1 MITISKITLSNIFA
15 FCFHSSSFIISVEWE
30 QIYRSICDY
39 GSGNAKQ
46 KTYLWPWNCKCITWF
61 CNLLSLRG
69 EQILI
74 QVHVDIIYLHDELL
88 QQKQLFSLHWFK
100 IMAWSKWIYS
110 NSEHP
115 ESWQDHHQQ
124 TWLEGKFNSNC
135 IQNIWS
141 VDKTVTLLNTKC
153 N

>member
-1 MITISKITLSNIFA
+1 MGLEMQSRK
-15 FCFHSSSFIISVEWE
+15 H
-30 QIYRSICDY
+30 ICGPEIVNVSHD
-39 GSGNAKQ
+39 
-46 KTYLWPWNCKCITWF
+46 F

-69 EQILI
+69 ELILI

-115 ESWQDHHQQ
+115 ES
-124 TWLEGKFNSNC
+124 
-135 IQNIWS
+135 
-141 VDKTVTLLNTKC
+141 
-153 N
+153 

>member
-1 MITISKITLSNIFA
+1 MGLEMQSRK
-15 FCFHSSSFIISVEWE
+15 H
-30 QIYRSICDY
+30 ICGPEIVNVSHD
-39 GSGNAKQ
+39 
-46 KTYLWPWNCKCITWF
+46 F

-69 EQILI
+69 VQILI

-115 ESWQDHHQQ
+115 ES
-124 TWLEGKFNSNC
+124 
-135 IQNIWS
+135 
-141 VDKTVTLLNTKC
+141 
-153 N
+153 

>member
-1 MITISKITLSNIFA
+1 MGLEMQSRKHIYGPEIVNVSHD
-15 FCFHSSSFIISVEWE
+15 FC
-30 QIYRSICDY
+30 Y
-39 GSGNAKQ
+39 
-46 KTYLWPWNCKCITWF
+46 
-61 CNLLSLRG
+61 LLSLC

-115 ESWQDHHQQ
+115 ES
-124 TWLEGKFNSNC
+124 
-135 IQNIWS
+135 
-141 VDKTVTLLNTKC
+141 
-153 N
+153 